1 MADDLKGT
9 STGQVLLISV
19 IVVLVLGVVA
29 WALGMFETPE
39 GKTTYTVGA
48 EDRSGGELIVPNPSE
63 SGVAVDLPETTMT
76 PVPPAESPA
85 PSPAPSPTPAPT
97 AE

>member
-9 STGQVLLISV
+9 SPGQVLLNSV

-39 GKTTYTVGA
+39 GETTYTVDA
-48 EDRSGGELIVPNPSE
+48 EDRCGGELIVPKPSE

-97 AE
+97 AQ